1 MTTVLRNKVK
11 DWKNTHTH
19 TNLDDKI
26 DLLVR
31 ENEIE
36 VVIFIMARL
45 LWLCR
50 TRRELQESD
59 FHFYVSEEK

>member
-1 MTTVLRNKVK
+1 MQNFHHLLQISFPLSFIGDYITKKQGERLEK
-11 DWKNTHTH
+11 HTH

-36 VVIFIMARL
+36 VVIFIMAR
-45 LWLCR
+45 R
-50 TRRELQESD
+50 GE
-59 FHFYVSEEK
+59 